1 MLKTVIN
8 PQAYRI
14 ISGWTVQNLM
24 KSLRDSLDLDTA
36 MKPDMNHLLLP
47 DTKQ

>member
-8 PQAYRI
+8 PLACRI

-24 KSLRDSLDLDTA
+24 KSLIDLLDLDMA
-36 MKPDMNHLLLP
+36 MRPDMSHLLLP